1 MPLNSHVRYVDSEAR
16 RWTSLQVTKQ
26 LQTLVVTVDHRWSE
40 HEIAQTL
47 DFKNH
52 LSWDQGAKRR
62 LRDLVNEVFGTNL
75 SASAVIG
82 AKTVADVQSL
92 IEKALMA
99 QSRMVA
105 ANG

>member
-1 MPLNSHVRYVDSEAR
+1 MPPGSYVRYTNPEIR

-26 LQTLVVTVDHRWSE
+26 LQTLVVTVDGRWSE

-62 LRDLVNEVFGTNL
+62 LRDLINEVFGTSL

-92 IEKALMA
+92 IEKALLA

>member
-1 MPLNSHVRYVDSEAR
+1 MPPDSHVRYTKSETR

-26 LQTLVVTVDHRWSE
+26 LQTLVVTVDDRWSE

-47 DFKNH
+47 DFKTH

-62 LRDLVNEVFGTNL
+62 LRDLINEVFGIRL

-82 AKTVADVQSL
+82 AKTVADTQSL
-92 IEKALMA
+92 IENALLA
-99 QSRMVA
+99 LSRMVS